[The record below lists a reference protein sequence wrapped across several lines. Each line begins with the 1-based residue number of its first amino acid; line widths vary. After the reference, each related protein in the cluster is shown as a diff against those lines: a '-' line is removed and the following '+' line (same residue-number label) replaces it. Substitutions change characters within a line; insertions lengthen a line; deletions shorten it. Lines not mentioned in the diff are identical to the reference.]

1 MTGKKK
7 LTGTVFKRCSCTREV
22 TLPDGSIQAKP
33 WGTSCPQLTYKDG
46 RWSKDHGTW
55 RFQLEVPTAD
65 GGKREHLRAGFTT
78 EAGCRETL
86 DQVVALL
93 RLAEAAEEG
102 DGDRVLRAIAAV
114 IREALKAKAPLPDEE
129 ELRKKLALGQQ
140 IETALTVGQYLTEW
154 LATKSDLAPGTK
166 MAYEMH
172 VRVHLTPHL
181 GKIRLDRLRVSHI
194 KGMADAIE
202 RQNEVR
208 RAGAKHREK
217 VKADL
222 EAAIEQG
229 DTDRTRVLRARLK
242 ALGAPLPLTGP
253 ASIRRIRATLSSA
266 LADAVEQLLIPVN
279 PAKLFRLKGG
289 GRPKGLVWT
298 NARVA
303 AWRKTG
309 DKPSPVMIWTVDQ
322 TLGFLHATQ
331 GHRFSIAYHLMVLTG
346 MRRGETAGLHWR
358 DVDLDAAELTVTCQ
372 LAQIGWRTEITE
384 PKTPESHRTIA
395 LDDSAVK
402 LLRLQKGRQEKMR
415 TQHGGGWEDNDLVFT
430 NPDGTRLHPAQ
441 LTYEFYKLVRENELP
456 PIRLHDVRH
465 GTATHALTAGIDI
478 KLVQDLLGHTTSSF
492 TRDTY
497 QGVADE
503 ARRTAATT
511 LAAFLAQAEKAQ
523 HTEREAGADDA
534 EDEEGTAGET
544 GQGGTR

>member
-1 MTGKKK
+1 MAMSRKK

-22 TLPDGSIQAKP
+22 TAPDGSVAVKA
-33 WGTSCPQLTYKDG
+33 WGTRCPQLTYRDG

-55 RFQLEVPTAD
+55 RFQLEVPTVD
-65 GGKREHLRAGFTT
+65 ERREHLRAGFAT
-78 EAGCRETL
+78 EAECRETL
-86 DQVVALL
+86 DKVVALL
-93 RLAEAAEEG
+93 RLAESAEDG
-102 DGDRVLRAIAAV
+102 DEDRVLRQVAGLVRA
-114 IREALKAKAPLPDEE
+114 ALKAKGPLPDED
-129 ELRKKLALGQQ
+129 ELRKRLALGQQ
-140 IETALTVGQYLTEW
+140 IETALTVGEYLTEW
-154 LATKSDLAPGTK
+154 LATKSDLAEGTK
-166 MAYEMH
+166 MAYAMH
-172 VRVHLTPHL
+172 VRVHLIPHL

-194 KGMADAIE
+194 KGMVDAIGA
-202 RQNEVR
+202 QNETR
-208 RAGAKHREK
+208 LAGQRHRAKLK
-217 VKADL
+217 TDL
-222 EAAIEQG
+222 ETAVEQG
-229 DTDRTRVLRARLK
+229 DADRARVLRERIK
-242 ALGAPLPLTGP
+242 ALGEPLPITGP

-309 DKPSPVMIWTVDQ
+309 EKPSPVMIWTVEQ
-322 TLGFLHATQ
+322 TLAFLRAAR
-331 GHRFSIAYHLMVLTG
+331 GHRFAIAYHLMVLTG

-358 DVDLDAAELTVTCQ
+358 DVDLDAGELTVTCQ

-395 LDDSAVK
+395 LDDSAVT
-402 LLRLQKGRQEKMR
+402 LLRGQKAWQE
-415 TQHGGGWEDNDLVFT
+415 TQRATFGEGWEDNDLVFT

-465 GTATHALTAGIDI
+465 GTATHALTAGIDV

-511 LAAFLAQAEKAQ
+511 LAAFLAQADKTLRDNAVEQ
-523 HTEREAGADDA
+523 TTSNHDDEVA
-534 EDEEGTAGET
+534 SEPEEDGL
-544 GQGGTR
+544 R

>member
-1 MTGKKK
+1 M
-7 LTGTVFKRCSCTREV
+7 
-22 TLPDGSIQAKP
+22 
-33 WGTSCPQLTYKDG
+33 
-46 RWSKDHGTW
+46 
-55 RFQLEVPTAD
+55 
-65 GGKREHLRAGFTT
+65 
-78 EAGCRETL
+78 
-86 DQVVALL
+86 
-93 RLAEAAEEG
+93 
-102 DGDRVLRAIAAV
+102 
-114 IREALKAKAPLPDEE
+114 
-129 ELRKKLALGQQ
+129 
-140 IETALTVGQYLTEW
+140 
-154 LATKSDLAPGTK
+154 
-166 MAYEMH
+166 
-172 VRVHLTPHL
+172 
-181 GKIRLDRLRVSHI
+181 
-194 KGMADAIE
+194 
-202 RQNEVR
+202 
-208 RAGAKHREK
+208 
-217 VKADL
+217 
-222 EAAIEQG
+222 
-229 DTDRTRVLRARLK
+229 RARLK
-242 ALGAPLPLTGP
+242 ALGAPLPITGP

-266 LADAVEQLLIPVN
+266 LAGAVEQLLIPVI

-309 DKPSPVMIWTVDQ
+309 DKPSPVMIWTMDQ
-322 TLGFLHATQ
+322 TLSFLHATQ
-331 GHRFSIAYHLMVLTG
+331 GHRFSIAYRLMVLTG

-384 PKTPESHRTIA
+384 PKTPESHRAIA

-402 LLRLQKGRQEKMR
+402 LLGLQKGWQEKMR

-511 LAAFLAQAEKAQ
+511 LAAFLAQADKALQ
-523 HTEREAGADDA
+523 DDEVQRQDDEPTADEGDAGPEPGRD
-534 EDEEGTAGET
+534 GM
-544 GQGGTR
+544 R